1 LIYTGF
7 SSDSNSLFSLVF
19 QQFRDSKYIRSG
31 RARGFIRQE
40 SSRTVY
46 TEGVRDVEGIAEEI
60 RAGVPE
66 ILDSWRQARV
76 SADDEESYPEL
87 VEGIGKVLVVFTEFL
102 QSPSPLKSFSRE
114 GATRALIQEISGSQ
128 YEAERDAV
136 GVIEDYMALRRCVWR
151 FVEERVDLSAF
162 DGGEVSR
169 FFVKLMQASDW
180 ATEAGLEAFDR
191 IVHRHME
198 SALGQAAATDLLT
211 GLPDRDLLNRRLLPR
226 ALQEHEQVALI
237 IFDVADFSNTVVTE
251 GVAWA
256 REALLRL
263 ANVVD
268 EVTPEGAVRARFGD
282 DEICALL
289 PGMGAEDSYRLAEEV
304 LERLTEGH
312 GDLLRVDAG
321 VAAYPEH
328 GESAGELLS
337 AAFKALRTAKRVG
350 GSGIVA
356 ARR

>member
-1 LIYTGF
+1 M
-7 SSDSNSLFSLVF
+7 
-19 QQFRDSKYIRSG
+19 
-31 RARGFIRQE
+31 
-40 SSRTVY
+40 
-46 TEGVRDVEGIAEEI
+46 
-60 RAGVPE
+60 
-66 ILDSWRQARV
+66 
-76 SADDEESYPEL
+76 
-87 VEGIGKVLVVFTEFL
+87 
-102 QSPSPLKSFSRE
+102 
-114 GATRALIQEISGSQ
+114 IQEISGSQ

-211 GLPDRDLLNRRLLPR
+211 GLPDRDLFNRRLLPR
-226 ALQEHEQVALI
+226 ALQEHERVALM
-237 IFDVADFSNTVVTE
+237 IFDVADFSSTVATE

-263 ANVVD
+263 TSAI
-268 EVTPEGAVRARFGD
+268 EEATPEGAVRARFGD

-289 PGMGAEDSYRLAEEV
+289 PGMNAEDAYRLAEEV
-304 LERLTEGH
+304 LERLTEGP